1 MENFDL
7 KKYISEGRLFEKE
20 KPKDSKYGNK
30 SRYKY
35 KPQYI
40 EGVKKILKYLTPQG
54 RNYFLNQ
61 LKVQKSQYLCQGV
74 EGECNIGNTDI
85 AKEEI
90 KQMLSNIGDIMT
102 TDPIDID
109 IDWKSVT
116 SKGDVENNRKALK
129 TWLDIASKVYNE
141 LNDTTFLT
149 ALFKDLRIQK
159 SNLFKFVAPILYRS
173 KIYSNNSKYYT
184 GKGTGKGY
192 VEEHVIP
199 SSYVSKLL
207 FKMVIDNTV
216 QEDFDILMSKYFQV
230 LLNVEDDN
238 KLDSAGFKSTM
249 PSGWDFK
256 TDDPWDRYIAGGVDL
271 DTIEKI

>member
-7 KKYISEGRLFEKE
+7 KKYISEGRLFENE
-20 KPKDSKYGNK
+20 KPKDSDYGIK

-61 LKVQKSQYLCQGV
+61 LKKQKAQYLCQGV

-102 TDPIDID
+102 TDPIDIG

-141 LNDTTFLT
+141 LNDTTFLK
-149 ALFKDLRIQK
+149 ALFQDLKAQQM
-159 SNLFKFVAPILYRS
+159 NLFKFVAPILYKS
-173 KIYSNNSKYYT
+173 KTYSDKGKYYT
-184 GKGTGKGY
+184 GKGPGIGY
-192 VEEHVIP
+192 TKEHVIP
-199 SSYVSKLL
+199 SSYVSNLL

-230 LLNVEDDN
+230 KLNVEDDN
-238 KLDSAGFKSTM
+238 KLDKEFRSTM

>member
-7 KKYISEGRLFEKE
+7 KKYISEGRLFENE
-20 KPKDSKYGNK
+20 KPKDSDYGIK

-61 LKVQKSQYLCQGV
+61 LKKQKAQYLCQGV

-102 TDPIDID
+102 TDPIDIG

-141 LNDTTFLT
+141 LNDTTFLK
-149 ALFKDLRIQK
+149 ALFQDLKAQQM
-159 SNLFKFVAPILYRS
+159 NLFKFVAPILYKS
-173 KIYSNNSKYYT
+173 KTYSDKGKYYT
-184 GKGTGKGY
+184 GKGSGPGY
-192 VEEHVIP
+192 TKEHIIP
-199 SSYVSKLL
+199 SSYVSDLL

-230 LLNVEDDN
+230 KLNVEDDN
-238 KLDSAGFKSTM
+238 KLDKEFRSTM